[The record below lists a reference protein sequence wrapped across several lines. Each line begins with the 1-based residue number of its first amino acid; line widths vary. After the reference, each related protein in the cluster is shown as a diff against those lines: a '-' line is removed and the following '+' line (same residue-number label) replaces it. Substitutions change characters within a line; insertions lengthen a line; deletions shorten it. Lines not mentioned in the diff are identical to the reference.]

1 MQIRDCMLIKV
12 NTEMRKLG
20 FENYINVLESHLLN
34 YIESDKSWSF
44 IGVGKGEEGRW
55 ELK

>member
-20 FENYINVLESHLLN
+20 FENYINVLESHLLK

-44 IGVGKGEEGRW
+44 IGVEKGEEGRW